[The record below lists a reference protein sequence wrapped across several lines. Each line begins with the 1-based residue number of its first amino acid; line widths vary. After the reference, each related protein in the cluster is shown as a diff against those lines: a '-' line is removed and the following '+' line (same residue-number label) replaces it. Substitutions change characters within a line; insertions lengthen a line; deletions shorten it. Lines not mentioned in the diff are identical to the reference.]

1 MRTKLVAIAIIL
13 LLMGGSLI
21 ALLVISPKE
30 VTVEKPSTSIKDSWR
45 EKLAEITKDAK
56 GETDPIPSKNFLLGG
71 LAAVLLLTGA
81 YLLYQR
87 NNSNFLKNII

>member
-1 MRTKLVAIAIIL
+1 MRTNLVVIAIIL
-13 LLMGGSLI
+13 LLMGVTII
-21 ALLVISPKE
+21 ASELISPKE
-30 VTVEKPSTSIKDSWR
+30 VNIEKPSTSIKDSWR

-56 GETDPIPSKNFLLGG
+56 GETDPIPSESFSLG
-71 LAAVLLLTGA
+71 LAVILLLTGA

>member
-30 VTVEKPSTSIKDSWR
+30 VIVEKPSTSIKDSWR

-56 GETDPIPSKNFLLGG
+56 GETDPIPSESFSLG
-71 LAAVLLLTGA
+71 LAVILLLTGA

>member
-1 MRTKLVAIAIIL
+1 MRTNLVVIGAFLILLSAIIFAI
-13 LLMGGSLI
+13 MI
-21 ALLVISPKE
+21 MAEEE
-30 VTVEKPSTSIKDSWR
+30 VVEKPSTSLEDSWK

-56 GETDPIPSKNFLLGG
+56 GETDPIPSESFSLG
-71 LAAVLLLTGA
+71 LAVILLLTGA

>member
-1 MRTKLVAIAIIL
+1 MRTNLVVIAIIL

-45 EKLAEITKDAK
+45 EKLVEITKDAK
-56 GETDPIPSKNFLLGG
+56 GETNPIPSKNFLLG
-71 LAAVLLLTGA
+71 LAVILLSTGV

-87 NNSNFLKNII
+87 NNYNFLKNII